1 MGAALFV
8 VAVATRPPTEG
19 LGHRPHCVPGPLKL
33 IDFPFC
39 ASIENTYNK
48 GSNMET
54 TTSESVSSGLGPIRH
69 FLLKTVI
76 VCGAIIACGWIMLN
90 LLDDFATRRIEQ
102 LERTVIGGNRFWTKL
117 ERELDRLAD
126 PRTDLTPE
134 KKQKIL
140 SQIKVISDRWRPF
153 LVEAA
158 STIEGDSKK

>member
-1 MGAALFV
+1 
-8 VAVATRPPTEG
+8 
-19 LGHRPHCVPGPLKL
+19 
-33 IDFPFC
+33 
-39 ASIENTYNK
+39 
-48 GSNMET
+48 
-54 TTSESVSSGLGPIRH
+54 
-69 FLLKTVI
+69 
-76 VCGAIIACGWIMLN
+76 MLN

-140 SQIKVISDRWRPF
+140 LQIKVISDRWRPF